1 MDGMRYANDEAAK
14 AKRIRLCSLAQPHYM
29 AFHLTWF
36 SFFLVGGAARQ
47 PLWLWHSGISCLEEA
62 M

>member
-1 MDGMRYANDEAAK
+1 MRYANDEAAK

-29 AFHLTWF
+29 AFHLTWC

-47 PLWLWHSGISCLEEA
+47 PLGDFLP
-62 M
+62 